1 MVTYHFDGFYISRSG
16 NKVKLFKKVFG
27 RYSRVLKAFAS
38 VEAARDYMA

>member
-1 MVTYHFDGFYISRSG
+1 MVTYHFSGYYISRNG

-27 RYSRVLKAFAS
+27 RYSRVLKSFDS